1 MLLFAIAAHWFA
13 CIFHFIAIFERPKLQ
28 VKYSWLDHLAE
39 KYKMPYRMLIII
51 KIIMIFIFLV
61 PNDTLSGP
69 DTKSK
74 YVTALFFAMTSLTSV
89 GFGNVA
95 AVKNNICH
103 CFFLRIM
110 FNFYSIE
117 YKW

>member
-1 MLLFAIAAHWFA
+1 MN
-13 CIFHFIAIFERPKLQ
+13 LQ
-28 VKYSWLDHLAE
+28 
-39 KYKMPYRMLIII
+39 R
-51 KIIMIFIFLV
+51 IIMIFIFLV

-95 AVKNNICH
+95 AVK
-103 CFFLRIM
+103 
-110 FNFYSIE
+110 
-117 YKW
+117 

>member
-13 CIFHFIAIFERPKLQ
+13 CIFHFIAILERPNLQ
-28 VKYSWLDHLAE
+28 IKYSWLDQLAD
-39 KYKMPYRMLIII
+39 KYKMPYRMLMIII
-51 KIIMIFIFLV
+51 SHINSSLIV
-61 PNDTLSGP
+61 ANDTLSGP

-95 AVKNNICH
+95 AVK
-103 CFFLRIM
+103 
-110 FNFYSIE
+110 
-117 YKW
+117 